1 MRYKEPPEKGP
12 FCDILWA
19 DPANEDDVEHEQ
31 YTLKEIGKDGGG
43 RREEGGEEYKLS
55 LAFL

>member
-12 FCDILWA
+12 FCDLLWA

-31 YTLKEIGKDGGG
+31 YTLKEIGT
-43 RREEGGEEYKLS
+43 RREKERERGGPERGVGWS
-55 LAFL
+55 